1 MLNITLNT
9 EKNGIEL
16 RFDTKPNTDIITA
29 IKEAGFRW
37 SGKQRM
43 WYAKQ
48 DDDTVA
54 LANQISESEGSFEY
68 KPKQKL
74 TLTYGL

>member
-48 DDDTVA
+48 NDETVA

-68 KPKQKL
+68 KPKAEP
-74 TLTYGL
+74 

>member
-16 RFDTKPNTDIITA
+16 KFDSKPSAEILSK
-29 IKEAGFRW
+29 IKEVGFRW
-37 SGKQRM
+37 SNKQKI

-48 DDDTVA
+48 SNNKSD
-54 LANQISESEGSFEY
+54 
-68 KPKQKL
+68 KL
-74 TLTYGL
+74 KLL

>member
-54 LANQISESEGSFEY
+54 LANQFQNRKVVLSISQ
-68 KPKQKL
+68 KQKL